1 MCIRDR
7 GRNWSVSRTST
18 PYFHPSRTIRHSF
31 SKTKIDG
38 GGGGGGG
45 QVTFLFA
52 FLRYIK
58 EPVRSDQSALGAFRL
73 EALILFSTSHPVLL
87 IFLQHTFIRD
97 RGIYSPHVDQRY
109 RAYSHP
115 SRARTI
121 HCYFSAQIDDM
132 GWACV
137 WPVPLLSTTLSHLT
151 EMV

>member
-1 MCIRDR
+1 MI
-7 GRNWSVSRTST
+7 
-18 PYFHPSRTIRHSF
+18 
-31 SKTKIDG
+31 
-38 GGGGGGG
+38 
-45 QVTFLFA
+45 
-52 FLRYIK
+52 

-87 IFLQHTFIRD
+87 IFLPRAFIRD

-121 HCYFSAQIDDM
+121 HCYFSAQMDDM

-137 WPVPLLSTTLSHLT
+137 WPVPLLSTTLGHLT
-151 EMV
+151 ERV